1 MYLLSFLDIDIHF
14 MENYGN
20 FVFQWYK
27 KQDYQHFMNVLYR
40 CSSYYFIFFIL
51 QIKVNSDEQ
60 NIP

>member
-27 KQDYQHFMNVLYR
+27 KQDYQHFMNLLYN
-40 CSSYYFIFFIL
+40 YYFIFFIL